1 MLHKAQHFVKRK
13 GEDEKYQMENSLRHL
28 RLRNARRLGNV
39 ERQYLRSPYLN
50 LSLCARIR
58 GDVSENDLRRALAK
72 VRIIHPLVGAKVV
85 FDEGGGTW
93 FSTDD
98 VPGPMLRI
106 MPRKSDSQ
114 WFSEVQYESSIPFD
128 PSVGPLIRFVLV
140 YSPEVSD
147 LIVFAK
153 HEICDGMA
161 LAFLI
166 RDILMHV
173 ADPLL
178 EAKTIVPPLYANC
191 FPKSFKRAIIHN
203 ILKPLIFLAN
213 KRWSKSRWIFDQ
225 EDYLNI
231 HKAFW
236 DRYTYNIVLLQ
247 LEKDETQRLIETCR
261 NYEITVGSATM
272 TAYVAA
278 LNNVCGRFKGHQ
290 KFVGIS
296 YDLRNRIGKPVG
308 DAFCLFIGSFQ
319 FKFDYDPKKSFWEN
333 ARTFH
338 QRARKKLDAGDVY
351 GLVPE
356 FDRFDPTLIADAG
369 NFVLYAKDVPEESSR
384 YDKLSSFARDKN
396 NIAFQLF
403 KLIFSTLPGTWI
415 ANLGRLDFPETY
427 GGLTLERMFFAPQS
441 SSTLTGVSVGSRMTF
456 ALNYMEDSF
465 EGVEVQKATQ
475 IEVRNRMLEY
485 LGFPEKT
492 NNSSL

>member
-1 MLHKAQHFVKRK
+1 MLHRAQHFAKRK
-13 GEDEKYQMENSLRHL
+13 GGDEKHQMENPLQHLHL
-28 RLRNARRLGNV
+28 RDARRVGNV

-58 GDVSENDLRRALAK
+58 GDIPENDLRRALDK

-85 FDEGGGTW
+85 FDEDGGTW

-98 VPGPMLRI
+98 VLGSMLRVV
-106 MPRKSDSQ
+106 PRKSDSQ
-114 WFSEVQYESSIPFD
+114 WFGEVQYESSVPFD
-128 PSVGPLIRFVLV
+128 PSAGPLIRFVLV

-153 HEICDGMA
+153 HEICDGRA

-173 ADPLL
+173 VDPLL
-178 EAKTIVPPLYANC
+178 EAKTIVPPIYADC
-191 FPKSFKRAIIHN
+191 FPKSFKRVIIQN
-203 ILKPLIFLAN
+203 ILKPLIFLTN

-247 LEKDETQRLIETCR
+247 LEKDETERLIETCR
-261 NYEITVGSATM
+261 DYEITVGSAT
-272 TAYVAA
+272 TTVYVAA
-278 LNNVCGRFKGHQ
+278 LNNVCGRFRGHQ
-290 KFVGIS
+290 KYVGMA
-296 YDLRNRIGKPVG
+296 YDLRDRIDKPVG
-308 DAFCLFIGSFQ
+308 DAFCLFIASFQ
-319 FKFDYDPKKSFWEN
+319 YKFDYDPKKSFWEN

-338 QRARKKLDAGDVY
+338 RRARKKLDARDVY

-369 NFVLYAKDVPEESSR
+369 NFVLYAEDVPEGFSR
-384 YDKLSSFARDKN
+384 YDKPSSFARDKN
-396 NIAFQLF
+396 NVAFQLF
-403 KLIFSTLPGTWI
+403 KLIFSAFPGTWTS
-415 ANLGRLDFPETY
+415 NLGRLDFPETY
-427 GGLTLERMFFAPQS
+427 GGLRLEWMFFAPQS
-441 SSTLTGVSVGSRMTF
+441 ALSGVSVGSRTTF

-492 NNSSL
+492 NNSAL